1 MRDENARVREKFELS
16 LDGRQIASIVV
27 GALVILGVVFVLGLN
42 VGRQVATRQASAAR
56 AGDLE
61 ALDRGPTAAVPPM
74 DGASL
79 TFHDRLVKQKPPT
92 QPPVTAVAAAG
103 ASADVDRAT
112 PAATTTSAGPTT
124 PSVATRVSGGASQ
137 GPPPRPDFT
146 RPVIP
151 SVATPRQRRSEV
163 EGPRPRS
170 PLRRRLGPSPSRSA
184 PRRSAPRPTASPPAT
199 VRCARASRRRTCR
212 GRGAGTACAWGA
224 STRARPPSATVM
236 TSRGKPGWRGT
247 SPRAASYSRIP

>member
-92 QPPVTAVAAAG
+92 QPPVTAVAA
-103 ASADVDRAT
+103 
-112 PAATTTSAGPTT
+112 PAPAPAPTSTAPTT
-124 PSVATRVSGGASQ
+124 ADR
-137 GPPPRPDFT
+137 D
-146 RPVIP
+146 
-151 SVATPRQRRSEV
+151 
-163 EGPRPRS
+163 
-170 PLRRRLGPSPSRSA
+170 
-184 PRRSAPRPTASPPAT
+184 
-199 VRCARASRRRTCR
+199 RTFR
-212 GRGAGTACAWGA
+212 GR
-224 STRARPPSATVM
+224 SSRA
-236 TSRGKPGWRGT
+236 
-247 SPRAASYSRIP
+247 